1 MASVRFA
8 TGERETGLICLSG
21 HGIVVVDGNSHELG
35 CYDSIYIPRDSSVQV
50 AASDQADFA
59 ECSAEVEGRYPLQ
72 LVRYA
77 DVEKDS
83 SLKFSTGGPSAHR
96 TVNILVGK
104 NVKRGRIL
112 AGVPVL
118 EEGNLTSWPPQQD
131 AGMRE
136 EGDVVH

>member
-21 HGIVVVDGNSHELG
+21 HGIVAVDGNSHELG

-83 SLKFSTGGPSAHR
+83 SLRFSTGGARACR
-96 TVNILVGK
+96 TVD
-104 NVKRGRIL
+104 
-112 AGVPVL
+112 
-118 EEGNLTSWPPQQD
+118 NLLGQK
-131 AGMRE
+131 
-136 EGDVVH
+136 VVDG